1 MSVHIE
7 LLGRPAIVFRDGSR
21 VEHFPTRKAAALLG
35 YLALCPGVPQPRE
48 VLAELFWPEVEP
60 VSGRNSLNVAL
71 NALRTSLGEALTTDR
86 TYVQLLPEH
95 VTTDLALALETGR
108 SFDPD
113 QLLAGFYDDFVIAER
128 ERLKALGLGSA
139 KSAPTLTETRRIVPG
154 GAVPLEASYYIER
167 ATDGAL
173 RDALRRTDSIILLKG
188 AHEVG
193 KTSLLARGAQAAR
206 QSRARV
212 ALTDL
217 ATLPETDATAFF
229 RALATSLADEL
240 GVDESPEA
248 LWSEARSPAMNLE
261 RFVRRAVLEP
271 RGTSVVWAL
280 DEVDRLF
287 ELPFG
292 PDLFRLFRSWHNRR
306 SLEPDGP
313 WSGLTL
319 VIAYATEAQLFLT
332 DLHQSPFNVGTR
344 LTLSDFTLEDTA
356 ELNRRFGSPLV
367 SSDQLLALR
376 EWIGGQPYLNH
387 LAFHALSDGLPLAE
401 LLAQALN
408 PEGLF
413 GGHLRRL
420 SASLQRSPGQSAAIQ
435 SLLEGKQ
442 TLSQEPFYRLR
453 AAGLLAGDS
462 SSEAR
467 FRCRLYRDWLLRNA
481 EP

>member
-1 MSVHIE
+1 
-7 LLGRPAIVFRDGSR
+7 
-21 VEHFPTRKAAALLG
+21 
-35 YLALCPGVPQPRE
+35 
-48 VLAELFWPEVEP
+48 
-60 VSGRNSLNVAL
+60 
-71 NALRTSLGEALTTDR
+71 
-86 TYVQLLPEH
+86 
-95 VTTDLALALETGR
+95 
-108 SFDPD
+108 
-113 QLLAGFYDDFVIAER
+113 
-128 ERLKALGLGSA
+128 
-139 KSAPTLTETRRIVPG
+139 
-154 GAVPLEASYYIER
+154 
-167 ATDGAL
+167 
-173 RDALRRTDSIILLKG
+173 
-188 AHEVG
+188 
-193 KTSLLARGAQAAR
+193 
-206 QSRARV
+206 
-212 ALTDL
+212 
-217 ATLPETDATAFF
+217 
-229 RALATSLADEL
+229 
-240 GVDESPEA
+240 
-248 LWSEARSPAMNLE
+248 MNLE
-261 RFVRRAVLEP
+261 RFVRRTVLEP
-271 RGTSVVWAL
+271 RGAPVVWAL

-313 WSGLTL
+313 WSCLTL

-367 SSDQLLALR
+367 SSEELLALR
-376 EWIGGQPYLNH
+376 EWVGGQPYLNH
-387 LAFHALSDGLPLAE
+387 LAFHALSDGLPLTE

-420 SASLQRSPGQSAAIQ
+420 SASLQRSPGQNAAIQ

-467 FRCRLYRDWLLRNA
+467 FRCRLYRDWLLRSHQ
-481 EP
+481 ETL